1 MLIYISRI
9 QKSKCAFF
17 LLNFK
22 QLTTKYSVH
31 SYCKNTMGTFIK
43 TGYTTQYYLAQ
54 KHVTIHSNHW
64 RITMMFFIHSSP
76 GATFFFCYYKS
87 FLTELN
93 LKTKKIYTL
102 TYLKFNLVTRQ
113 VSHPIVSCSCKKKI
127 THCDT

>member
-64 RITMMFFIHSSP
+64 RITMMFLIHSSP
-76 GATFFFCYYKS
+76 GATFFICYYKS

-113 VSHPIVSCSCKKKI
+113 VSHPIVSCKKKI
-127 THCDT
+127 TNCDT